1 LYYFAICKALQCKI
15 YKEILPL
22 FYQHNINEDE
32 KLGVWK
38 IEEDEAFFLSKVPLN
53 RDISHQHKR
62 LQHLAGRYLLQ
73 HLFPDF
79 PYDLIQIA
87 DTRKPFL
94 FNEAYHFSISHCSDY
109 AAALVSRWRRVGVDI
124 ELVTPTI
131 QKIQHKFLTDNE
143 ISYLNETHFNRNGQ
157 TKKEVTTSMLEP
169 DLQASSS
176 YAPAV
181 TNTNHQVTTIGTLAS
196 PQANRDSVNLDL
208 LTLCWSAKEAM
219 YKWYGNGAVDFKKH
233 MQLTGIAGEEAPGW
247 IPGSFIFQKEKPVPL
262 QIRSRFFGDVV
273 LTYVIS

>member
-15 YKEILPL
+15 NKEILPL

-38 IEEDEAFFLSKVPLN
+38 IEEDENFFLSRVPLN

-79 PYDLIQIA
+79 PYELIQIA

-94 FNEAYHFSISHCSDY
+94 FNEAYHFSISHCNDY
-109 AAALVSRWRRVGVDI
+109 AAALVSRRRRVGVDI

-131 QKIQHKFLTDNE
+131 EKIQHKFLSDEEIASLDMLLLNNEGKDKTEVIHE
-143 ISYLNETHFNRNGQ
+143 ISTGALQ
-157 TKKEVTTSMLEP
+157 TSAHHV
-169 DLQASSS
+169 ASSLT
-176 YAPAV
+176 AP
-181 TNTNHQVTTIGTLAS
+181 LAAAAES
-196 PQANRDSVNLDL
+196 TATMLQL

-219 YKWYGNGAVDFKKH
+219 YKWYGNGLVDFKKH
-233 MQLTGIAGEEAPGW
+233 MQLTAIHEADHGGW
-247 IPGSFIFQKEKPVPL
+247 IQASFIFQKEKPVPL
-262 QIRSRFFGDVV
+262 MLRSRFFGNAVV
-273 LTYVIS
+273 TYVIS